1 MFRERIMKFVNRH
14 YELRFLED
22 ACARDGFQFIPIYGR
37 RRVGKTR
44 LVREFLRGKRGV
56 YFLADAASE
65 REQLKNLGREVGE
78 FFQDVILAASGF
90 QDWPQAFAY
99 LTEKSREERFI
110 FAVDEF
116 PYLVNANP
124 AVSSIFQ
131 KGVDLHLRDSR
142 LMLLLTGSSIGMMEE
157 EVLFSNAPLYGRRT
171 GSLEVKEMPF
181 TALEELFPDLP
192 FDHRVALYS
201 LFGAIPAYLEKVIP
215 DLSPLENIRRIILD
229 RGSFLYNE
237 VEFLLREELREPRN
251 YFVILRAI
259 AQGKRKLSE
268 IINDTGFDKSHL
280 SRYLDILRSLRLVE
294 KELPVTEKYPEKS
307 RAGLY
312 RLHDRFFTFW
322 FRYVFPLRG
331 RLELDQADYVLAW
344 IAETFDQFVAAAYE
358 EVCREKCFSLM
369 KEGRMAFTAIGR
381 WWDRNEEADI
391 VALDDEGGT
400 AWFGECKWSRNK
412 VGIDVY
418 EDLVRKAGLVT
429 WRAGARCD
437 RFILFSRSGFTEAM
451 TARALQDG
459 VLLEN

>member
-14 YELRFLED
+14 SELRFLED

-44 LVREFLRGKRGV
+44 LVREFLRGKRGI

-110 FAVDEF
+110 LAVDEF

-157 EVLFSNAPLYGRRT
+157 EVLFSKAPLYGRRT

-181 TALEELFPDLP
+181 NALEELFPDLP
-192 FDHRVALYS
+192 FDQRVAIYS

-215 DLSPLENIRRIILD
+215 DLSPVENIRRIILD

-369 KEGRMAFTAIGR
+369 KAGSMTFTAIGR

-391 VALDDEGGT
+391 VALDEEGGT

-429 WRAGARCD
+429 WRAGARRD

-459 VLLEN
+459 VLLEK